1 MSTSSGV
8 LTFLKSGE
16 FMKNKKF
23 IFFDLDG
30 TLTDPGVGITN
41 SVMHALKYY
50 NIEVESRESLYPFIG
65 PPLVDSFMKYY
76 GFSRAQGL
84 EAVEHYR
91 EYYRD
96 RGVFEASVYDGIPE
110 LLSSLKA
117 AGKTLIVA
125 SSKPEEFVIQVL
137 ERFDLYKY
145 FDCVAGATMDS
156 GRVKKDDVIAY
167 AMEKFNV
174 TDPTGVVMI
183 GDREFD
189 VLGGKA
195 FGMKTIGVT
204 FGYGSLEELTN
215 AGADITVDSAQEL
228 LAILL

>member
-1 MSTSSGV
+1 
-8 LTFLKSGE
+8 
-16 FMKNKKF
+16 MKNKKF

-30 TLTDPGVGITN
+30 TLTDPGIGITN

-50 NIEVESRESLYPFIG
+50 NIEVENRRELYPFIG

-76 GFSRAQGL
+76 GFTREQGI

-96 RGVFEASVYDGIPE
+96 RGVYEATVYEGIPE
-110 LLSSLKA
+110 LLSSLKKK
-117 AGKTLIVA
+117 GKTLIVA
-125 SSKPEEFVIQVL
+125 SSKPEEFVVKVL
-137 ERFDLYKY
+137 LRFDLYKY

-167 AMEKFNV
+167 AMKKFNI
-174 TDPTGVVMI
+174 TDASDAVMV

-189 VLGGKA
+189 VFGGKK
-195 FGMKTIGVT
+195 FGMKTVGVS
-204 FGYGSLEELTN
+204 FGYGGVEELTN
-215 AGADITVDSAQEL
+215 AGADAVVNTTAEL
-228 LAILL
+228 SSVLL